1 MTPHEGMAPAPA
13 PAPLR
18 LGLVGVDSPHAPSF
32 TGLFGDG
39 VTGAV
44 PGATVTAAWKGVAA
58 ADFPLGRDRV
68 DALARE
74 VTDLG
79 VPLCST
85 PEEVA
90 GRCDALLVVA
100 SDARTHHGYFTR
112 LAPFGKPVYVD
123 TRFALALRDA
133 RAMLATARHHACL
146 PLAGSPKRFTP
157 EFRQALG
164 SGDVDRI
171 DLTGP
176 LPTQPGH
183 PFLAWYGVHLV
194 DLAVAALGPGCA
206 AVDATDARRTKLTW
220 ADGRIATLGGD
231 AEWSP
236 LTTGRLNGPGGGRTF
251 AIEAGPAMLTGLL
264 TSIVESCR
272 TGVPNVPE
280 AEVLDIVAVVEAAHR
295 SRITGAPVTLPHP
308 SGEVRP

>member
-1 MTPHEGMAPAPA
+1 MTSASTPP
-13 PAPLR
+13 PLR
-18 LGLVGVDSPHAPSF
+18 LGLIGVDSPHAPSF
-32 TGLFGDG
+32 TRLFGDG

-58 ADFPLGRDRV
+58 ADFPLGGDRV

-74 VTDLG
+74 VTELG

-85 PEEVA
+85 PDEVA
-90 GRCDALLVVA
+90 ERCDALLIVA
-100 SDARTHHGYFTR
+100 ADARTHPGYFTR

-133 RAMLATARHHACL
+133 RAMLATARRHACL

-164 SGDVDRI
+164 SGDVDRL

-194 DLAVAALGPGCA
+194 DLAVAALGPECVE
-206 AVDATDARRTKLTW
+206 VDATDAGRTKLTW

-231 AEWSP
+231 TEWSP
-236 LTTGRLNGPGGGRTF
+236 LTTGHVNGRGGGPTF

-272 TGVPNVPE
+272 TGVPNVPGS
-280 AEVLDIVAVVEAAHR
+280 EVLAIVAIVEAAHR
-295 SRITGAPVTLPHP
+295 SRSAGAPVTIPRRPEEALP
-308 SGEVRP
+308 